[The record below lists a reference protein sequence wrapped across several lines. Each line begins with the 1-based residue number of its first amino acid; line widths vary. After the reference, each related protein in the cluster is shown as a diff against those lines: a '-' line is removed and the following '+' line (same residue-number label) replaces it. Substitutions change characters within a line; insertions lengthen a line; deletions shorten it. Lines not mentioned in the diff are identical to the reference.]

1 MSFFP
6 SFSNIDESIRGTLD
20 KRKGNPL
27 EVSKLNVW
35 VKLTS
40 AVGNGLVVY
49 SNPDYKLFN
58 AAGDGN
64 ISTIYGSNS
73 QSGVL
78 GVDWDNNVV
87 YPNNSDLPLQ
97 PRPVV
102 TSIEIDE
109 GAGNIS
115 RKATISMTA
124 FTKGQTEL
132 LSEYFLEPG
141 YVLGTPLRTHLYPG

>member
-64 ISTIYGSNS
+64 ISTIYCSNS

-141 YVLGTPLRTHLYPG
+141 YTVFF